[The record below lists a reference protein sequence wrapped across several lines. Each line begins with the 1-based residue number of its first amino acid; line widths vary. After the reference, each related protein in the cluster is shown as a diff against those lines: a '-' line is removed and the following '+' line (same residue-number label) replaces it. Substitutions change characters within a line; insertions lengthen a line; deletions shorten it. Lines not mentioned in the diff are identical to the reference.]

1 MITPIEGRDE
11 ERDPALATLL
21 QPGAVLLGPPPGR
34 FREVRRAAARRRL
47 LRAAAGAG
55 VSLAVAAVVALPL
68 QLLPV
73 PGSRPAISP
82 PAPAVTVPPA
92 ADPTSPPPPTASPTP
107 TPQPTETPGPRH
119 STGAPAV
126 GPEARR
132 RTASSAGQSRSVPPT
147 PIRSVTSEPTARPR
161 R

>member
-1 MITPIEGRDE
+1 LITPIEGRDE

-55 VSLAVAAVVALPL
+55 MSLAVAAVVAVPL
-68 QLLPV
+68 HLLPA

-82 PAPAVTVPPA
+82 PAPAVSVPPA
-92 ADPTSPPPPTASPTP
+92 ADPTSPPPPTTSP

-119 STGAPAV
+119 STGAPAA

-147 PIRSVTSEPTARPR
+147 PIGSATAGETTARPR